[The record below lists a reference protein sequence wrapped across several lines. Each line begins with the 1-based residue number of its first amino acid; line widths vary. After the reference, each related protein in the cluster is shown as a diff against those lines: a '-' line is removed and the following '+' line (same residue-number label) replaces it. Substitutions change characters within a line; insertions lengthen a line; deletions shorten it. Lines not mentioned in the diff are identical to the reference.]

1 MYRIL
6 FRFDPPEEG
15 EVLHEARA
23 RVHTELQD
31 TAGHLQQT
39 QRQQGSV
46 KFILSFFRIKIFF
59 SFLEFICLFLFGNL
73 VLFFIFRI

>member
-39 QRQQGSV
+39 QRQQGLV
-46 KFILSFFRIKIFF
+46 KFILSFLEFRFF
-59 SFLEFICLFLFGNL
+59 SPF
-73 VLFFIFRI
+73 

>member
-23 RVHTELQD
+23 RVHSELQD

-46 KFILSFFRIKIFF
+46 KFILSFF
-59 SFLEFICLFLFGNL
+59 
-73 VLFFIFRI
+73 